1 MKNRNILLTLVIT
14 CLVLILIAWGF
25 FIFNYIEFKKN
36 DAFYGTLLNYEPYDF
51 TLKDHNGNE
60 VSLYNFKDKFVL
72 LTFGYTNCPDICP
85 TTLAKLDK
93 IADKLDDDYEVQ
105 VLFITI
111 DPTRDTAEKLKN
123 YVPYFNEN
131 FIGLTGD
138 EPDIYKAVRSFHAF
152 YSKEEG
158 ESSASYI
165 MNHTTSVFLIDQNGK
180 NILKYSQGRLE
191 PEGIISDLKKLL

>member
-1 MKNRNILLTLVIT
+1 M
-14 CLVLILIAWGF
+14 
-25 FIFNYIEFKKN
+25 
-36 DAFYGTLLNYEPYDF
+36 
-51 TLKDHNGNE
+51 
-60 VSLYNFKDKFVL
+60 
-72 LTFGYTNCPDICP
+72 
-85 TTLAKLDK
+85 AKLDK
-93 IADKLDDDYEVQ
+93 IADKLDDDNEVQ

-138 EPDIYKAVRSFHAF
+138 ELDIHKAVRSFHAF
-152 YSKEEG
+152 YAKEEG
-158 ESSASYI
+158 ESSDVYI

-180 NILKYSQGRLE
+180 KILKYSQGRLE